1 MLISKKLLENY
12 VELPKELDAQEL
24 SEKISTSIVEV
35 DNFFD
40 QEKELENIIA
50 AKITEINNHPNADKL
65 KICQVDAGNRGILK
79 IVCGGNNLSKGM
91 IVALAL
97 PGAKVKW
104 HGEGEPVILEK
115 AKIRGIESDGMI
127 CAAEEI
133 GLSDSYKIPGGIA
146 DLKLDDSS
154 IGKNISTALHL
165 NDVVFEIDNKSLTN
179 RPDLWCHYGIARE
192 LSALFGT
199 RFKNLKFSDKFKK
212 TKGEGFN
219 IEILDKNAC
228 PRYLG
233 VLIENVEILESPQW
247 IKSYLEKLGIRSI
260 NNIVDITNF
269 VMLELGQPLH
279 AFDSSNVSGN
289 KIIIIKAKKGEK
301 FKTLDSQTRILT
313 EEDLLIC
320 DGEKPVG
327 LAGVMGGENSEIK
340 ESTKSIFIESANF
353 EASGIRKTSMRLG
366 LRTDASVR
374 FEKSLDPELANLAMH
389 RAIELVEQLCVKSRV
404 VGEIVDKDFSSKEKL
419 VINLDLKFT
428 NEKIGQEIPTV
439 KIIEILKSLGFV
451 VKNKK
456 SYLEVTVP
464 SYRATG
470 DIKIQEDLVEEIARI
485 YGYKNI
491 KVQEPI
497 VSLKPI
503 YRDKSLQLERNLKNF
518 IAKNLNYCEVY
529 NYSMIS
535 EDEIASVFAKTE
547 DYIEIENAVS
557 KNLKYLRNSLSISLL
572 KNAYSNLRFYK
583 EFKIFEIGRI
593 FKKEQGEYKANKN
606 SKEILPMQDKFLGL
620 IVCGKNKFFDLKGDI
635 ELILKFLKID
645 FEEVTGDNNL
655 FEENK
660 YLEYYSNG
668 ELIGFFG
675 SVKKQIL
682 NNFDIDK
689 SEIVFGEFNFNKLYK
704 YFKDKKEYSEIP
716 KFPKMTQDISMLMD
730 YSSNWKNIEKRIK
743 SISSI
748 IEELEIFDI
757 YEGEKIESGYRS
769 IAFHVTFYDNTKTL
783 VSEEVEKIMNEIRRV
798 LVSEFKAKIR

>member
-289 KIIIIKAKKGEK
+289 KIIIRKAKKGEK

-366 LRTDASVR
+366 LRTDARVR

-428 NEKIGQEIPTV
+428 NEK
-439 KIIEILKSLGFV
+439 
-451 VKNKK
+451 
-456 SYLEVTVP
+456 
-464 SYRATG
+464 
-470 DIKIQEDLVEEIARI
+470 
-485 YGYKNI
+485 
-491 KVQEPI
+491 
-497 VSLKPI
+497 
-503 YRDKSLQLERNLKNF
+503 
-518 IAKNLNYCEVY
+518 
-529 NYSMIS
+529 
-535 EDEIASVFAKTE
+535 
-547 DYIEIENAVS
+547 
-557 KNLKYLRNSLSISLL
+557 
-572 KNAYSNLRFYK
+572 
-583 EFKIFEIGRI
+583 
-593 FKKEQGEYKANKN
+593 
-606 SKEILPMQDKFLGL
+606 
-620 IVCGKNKFFDLKGDI
+620 
-635 ELILKFLKID
+635 
-645 FEEVTGDNNL
+645 
-655 FEENK
+655 
-660 YLEYYSNG
+660 
-668 ELIGFFG
+668 
-675 SVKKQIL
+675 
-682 NNFDIDK
+682 
-689 SEIVFGEFNFNKLYK
+689 
-704 YFKDKKEYSEIP
+704 
-716 KFPKMTQDISMLMD
+716 
-730 YSSNWKNIEKRIK
+730 
-743 SISSI
+743 
-748 IEELEIFDI
+748 
-757 YEGEKIESGYRS
+757 
-769 IAFHVTFYDNTKTL
+769 
-783 VSEEVEKIMNEIRRV
+783 
-798 LVSEFKAKIR
+798 